1 MQLGDPEAALEK
13 LREFHRH
20 SEVALRNRREGV
32 PTSIWEQLH
41 MLVPLVEGIALRI
54 DPTNVAELARRTD
67 GGAWRLGAARDATLR
82 LIGILEKREEHQR
95 ILGAEGPALAAG
107 GLHRWVW
114 DAAADLWDGGHHA
127 QAVED
132 AFKSVERRTQVKVG
146 DLNLSGKKLYAQSFS
161 TKEPT
166 AGMSRLRFPDIDE
179 AEQKDTW
186 TSAHEGAMHL
196 GMACAQGIRNL
207 RAHPSGDITE
217 QEALEQLAALSV
229 LARWVDACKVVHADP
244 APSDGG

>member
-1 MQLGDPEAALEK
+1 MGIADPEAALST
-13 LREFHRH
+13 LREF
-20 SEVALRNRREGV
+20 RELLKAGYGDV
-32 PTSIWEQLH
+32 EAAARAVEMQPTI
-41 MLVPLVEGIALRI
+41 EGIAKRI
-54 DPTNVAELARRTD
+54 DPDNVGRLLERTRY
-67 GGAWRLGAARDATLR
+67 GGWDHGPASTETLR
-82 LIGILEKREEHQR
+82 LIGILENHEVHEQ
-95 ILGAEGPALAAG
+95 IFGPVGPTLAANR
-107 GLHRWVW
+107 LHPWVW
-114 DAAADLWDGGHHA
+114 NAAADLWDGGHHG

-132 AFKSVERRTQVKVG
+132 AFKSVERRTQVKVS
-146 DLNLSGKKLYAQSFS
+146 DLNLTGKKLYAQSFS
-161 TKEPT
+161 PKEPT
-166 AGMSRLRFPDIDE
+166 AGMSRLRFPDIDK
-179 AEQKDTW
+179 AQQKDTW